1 MKKQT
6 DIKGTIQYPTITT
19 GKVTQILHKTG
30 STVIRTDIFVYTT
43 NLVTETRTMAS
54 DGSTLVYKYHTDT
67 LQTEVI

>member
-1 MKKQT
+1 MLKQT

-30 STVIRTDIFVYTT
+30 STIIRTDNLVYTT
-43 NLVTETRTMAS
+43 NLVTETRTLA
-54 DGSTLVYKYHTDT
+54 DGSTLVYKYHLDT